1 MNAFTKLV
9 EHSKKVANFGH
20 LLEIV
25 GWDQAAVM
33 PSGGAEARSNAMAEL
48 EVHIHSL
55 MTQPHL
61 EDLFAQAEEET
72 LATQERAMLREMKR
86 EWQLANL
93 LPESLVQASSLA
105 GSKCEHAWRTQRA
118 NNDWTGF
125 EKNWAEVV
133 KLSQEEAQIRAD
145 ANGTTPCDAML
156 NVYEP
161 GTTSASLDTLFSDV
175 KTWLPSLIDEAIE
188 KQKSNNI
195 LLPNGH
201 YPAEKQKALGLQV
214 MKLLQ
219 FDFEHGRLD
228 ESVHP
233 FCGGVPTDVRIT
245 TRYDESEFM
254 QSLMGIVHET
264 GHARYEQGLPK
275 ELAGTPAGEARS
287 MGIHESQSLF
297 FEMQIGRNNA
307 FIDHL
312 ARLASNHFSG
322 NEFAK
327 DNLAKIYTRVE
338 KGFIRVDADE
348 LTYPAHVILR
358 YEIERDLMNGVIKHT
373 DVPELWNEK
382 MKAYLGL
389 STEGNFKNG
398 CMQDI
403 HWTDGSFGYFP
414 SYTLG
419 AMYAA
424 QFMAAMKKTINVD
437 GVIQSGDLSPIFTWL
452 SDNIWSKGSLL
463 TTDELV
469 KQATGETLNAQH
481 FQAHLKSRYL

>member
-1 MNAFTKLV
+1 
-9 EHSKKVANFGH
+9 
-20 LLEIV
+20 
-25 GWDQAAVM
+25 
-33 PSGGAEARSNAMAEL
+33 
-48 EVHIHSL
+48 
-55 MTQPHL
+55 
-61 EDLFAQAEEET
+61 
-72 LATQERAMLREMKR
+72 
-86 EWQLANL
+86 
-93 LPESLVQASSLA
+93 
-105 GSKCEHAWRTQRA
+105 
-118 NNDWTGF
+118 
-125 EKNWAEVV
+125 
-133 KLSQEEAQIRAD
+133 
-145 ANGTTPCDAML
+145 
-156 NVYEP
+156 
-161 GTTSASLDTLFSDV
+161 ASLDTLFSDV

-414 SYTLG
+414 
-419 AMYAA
+419 
-424 QFMAAMKKTINVD
+424 
-437 GVIQSGDLSPIFTWL
+437 
-452 SDNIWSKGSLL
+452 
-463 TTDELV
+463 
-469 KQATGETLNAQH
+469 
-481 FQAHLKSRYL
+481 

>member
-33 PSGGAEARSNAMAEL
+33 PSGGAEARSNVMAEL

-145 ANGTTPCDAML
+145 ANGTTPYDAML

-424 QFMAAMKKTINVD
+424 QFMAAMKKTIDVD

>member
-1 MNAFTKLV
+1 
-9 EHSKKVANFGH
+9 
-20 LLEIV
+20 
-25 GWDQAAVM
+25 
-33 PSGGAEARSNAMAEL
+33 
-48 EVHIHSL
+48 
-55 MTQPHL
+55 
-61 EDLFAQAEEET
+61 
-72 LATQERAMLREMKR
+72 
-86 EWQLANL
+86 
-93 LPESLVQASSLA
+93 
-105 GSKCEHAWRTQRA
+105 
-118 NNDWTGF
+118 
-125 EKNWAEVV
+125 
-133 KLSQEEAQIRAD
+133 
-145 ANGTTPCDAML
+145 ML

-382 MKAYLGL
+382 MKAYLDL

-403 HWTDGSFGYFP
+403 Y
-414 SYTLG
+414 
-419 AMYAA
+419 
-424 QFMAAMKKTINVD
+424 
-437 GVIQSGDLSPIFTWL
+437 
-452 SDNIWSKGSLL
+452 
-463 TTDELV
+463 
-469 KQATGETLNAQH
+469 
-481 FQAHLKSRYL
+481 